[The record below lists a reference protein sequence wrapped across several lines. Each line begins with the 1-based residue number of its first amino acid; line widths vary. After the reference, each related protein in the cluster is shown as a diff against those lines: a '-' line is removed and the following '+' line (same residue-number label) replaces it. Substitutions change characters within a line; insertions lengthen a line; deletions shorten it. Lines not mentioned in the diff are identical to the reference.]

1 MSKTI
6 IVCGYGSGISNAVAE
21 KFGAAGFSV
30 ALVARNADK
39 LTAGVKALEGKGV
52 KAAAFPADLGD
63 AKAVKAMVGKVREAL
78 GPITVVHWN
87 PYAGT
92 AGDLLTADV
101 AAIHNAFDVAVT
113 GLIAAVQESLPDL
126 KQDTKSAAILVTNGG
141 FALPDPNVDAMVVK
155 YNAMGLG
162 LANAAKLKLVGML
175 AEKLRGDGIYVGQ
188 VMVLGTVKGTAF
200 DQGQATL
207 DPAAIAD
214 KFWEIYT
221 ARSPLSV
228 NVS

>member
-1 MSKTI
+1 
-6 IVCGYGSGISNAVAE
+6 
-21 KFGAAGFSV
+21 
-30 ALVARNADK
+30 
-39 LTAGVKALEGKGV
+39 
-52 KAAAFPADLGD
+52 
-63 AKAVKAMVGKVREAL
+63 
-78 GPITVVHWN
+78 VHWN

-126 KQDTKSAAILVTNGG
+126 KTDSKSAAILVTNGG
-141 FALPDPNVDAMVVK
+141 FALLDPNVDAMVVK

-207 DPAAIAD
+207 DPAVIAA